1 MNILLWGCE
10 YWALTAEDRRKL
22 EVFHSWCCQRMLNIT
37 IYDVMANH
45 KLTNKKLLK
54 ELGICNMSTY
64 LKLRR
69 SRWLGKLSHMN
80 NKRISHLL
88 LGSWIPKAR
97 RNGKAGRAQQT
108 SRHAYACTYKN

>member
-1 MNILLWGCE
+1 
-10 YWALTAEDRRKL
+10 
-22 EVFHSWCCQRMLNIT
+22 
-37 IYDVMANH
+37 MANH

-80 NKRISHLL
+80 NKIISHLL
-88 LGSWIPKAR
+88 LG
-97 RNGKAGRAQQT
+97 
-108 SRHAYACTYKN
+108 KNHKKFIDKIILSKGIIIDRIEAIANNIVRDFSEKKLSLSA